1 MLFWLIKYKYNQNV
15 SGEELIMKLPAS
27 NHVIWIISLIGLL
40 IIMDTLTSW
49 LLYNSGYDVS
59 KDPSKTMLLVLTVL
73 VPVLVQRWQQKSEE
87 QELN

>member
-1 MLFWLIKYKYNQNV
+1 
-15 SGEELIMKLPAS
+15 MKLPAS
-27 NHVIWIISLIGLL
+27 NHVVWIISLIGLL

>member
-1 MLFWLIKYKYNQNV
+1 
-15 SGEELIMKLPAS
+15 MKLPAS
-27 NHVIWIISLIGLL
+27 NHVVWIISLIGLL

-49 LLYNSGYDVS
+49 LLYNSGYDVN

-73 VPVLVQRWQQKSEE
+73 VPVLVQKWQQKSEE

>member
-1 MLFWLIKYKYNQNV
+1 
-15 SGEELIMKLPAS
+15 MKLPAS